1 MKKEWSILCPL
12 LFMFCVIQAQ
22 LPEDALRLSYTRPS
36 GTARQQAV
44 GGAMGSVGGDLSSNF
59 TNPAGLGFYKTS
71 EVLFS
76 PSYTFQSANSSYLS
90 SDLRNPATDKF
101 IVNTSGAVYGG
112 ETNPGKSMAIS
123 IAVNRS
129 ADFNS
134 HVSYQGINNYSSAAE
149 GYASEFQASGLTI
162 DQALSAPNLTY
173 GTRSAIYTYL
183 IDTSLGGLGPV
194 INQPG
199 KILSAGGSLKQVSD
213 INSKGGV
220 TEIAFSVAGGIHEKW
235 YWGASIGVPILSYSR
250 TVTYTE
256 SDNSTVPNNDF
267 GAYTNT
273 EYYSAS
279 GAAFNLKVGAI
290 FRPTINW
297 RIGLAVHTPSVWGIT
312 DKLSTKM
319 ITNTEGYHGIDSIS
333 SDVLDQASN
342 SSNTL
347 KYDLYGPWHFM
358 LSGSYIFPGA
368 VVSGKM
374 GFISADIE
382 YVTNKTSYFGFPLN
396 NDGTQPDNSYF
407 DPLNNTVKS
416 YYKNNFNFRLGGE
429 YKLNILA
436 LRLGG
441 SYSTNPYSS
450 PELKANRSSISGGIG
465 YRNKGIIIDL
475 TYVENFYNDIDFPY
489 RLDNKD
495 NAFAKINRSAGNI
508 MLSVGLKF

>member
-1 MKKEWSILCPL
+1 
-12 LFMFCVIQAQ
+12 
-22 LPEDALRLSYTRPS
+22 
-36 GTARQQAV
+36 
-44 GGAMGSVGGDLSSNF
+44 MGSVGGDISSNF

-71 EVLFS
+71 EVLIS
-76 PSYTFQSANSSYLS
+76 PSFKFQNANSTYLAS
-90 SDLRNPATDKF
+90 HLVNPSTDKF
-101 IVNTSGAVYGG
+101 IVCASGAVFAG
-112 ETNPGKSMAIS
+112 ETQPGKSMAVS

-149 GYASEFQASGLTI
+149 GYASEFQASGLTV
-162 DQALSAPNLTY
+162 DSALSSPNLTY
-173 GTRSAIYTYL
+173 GTRSALYTYL

-199 KILSAGGSLKQVSD
+199 KILAAGGSLKQITD
-213 INSKGGV
+213 IVSKGGI
-220 TEIAFSVAGGIHEKW
+220 TEIALSLAGGVSEKW

-256 SDNSTVPNNDF
+256 SDNSTIPNNDF
-267 GAYTNT
+267 ASFTNT
-273 EYYSAS
+273 DYYSAS
-279 GAAFNLKVGAI
+279 GVAFNFKVGAI
-290 FRPTINW
+290 YRPNLNW
-297 RIGLAVHTPSVWGIT
+297 RIGLAVHTPSIWGIT

-319 ITNTEGYHGIDSIS
+319 VTNTEGYHGIDSIAS
-333 SDVLDQASN
+333 GVLDQASN
-342 SSNTL
+342 TSNEL
-347 KYDLYGPWHFM
+347 KYDLYGPWHFL

-382 YVTNKTSYFGFPLN
+382 YVTNKSSYFGFPQN
-396 NDGTQPDNSYF
+396 DDGTQPDDSYF
-407 DPLNNTVKS
+407 DPLNNTIKS
-416 YYKNNFNFRLGGE
+416 YYRNNFNFRLGGE
-429 YKLNILA
+429 YKLNIWA

-450 PELKANRSSISGGIG
+450 PDLKAVRSSVGGGIG

-475 TYVENFYNDIDFPY
+475 TYVQNFSNDIDFPY

-495 NAFAKINRSAGNI
+495 NAFAKINRSIGNI
-508 MLSVGLKF
+508 ILSVGLKF